1 MTGVRGVAGPRV
13 PPRTGDSRRQSRGVA
28 GPRVSSRAGDDR
40 RQSRRIGVALLPAC
54 AVLLGAVFLDGAIVA
69 PGAAGVSPVPTEP
82 AGSPLTLAGAS
93 RAGTGAPAGRA
104 AVVMPMQPGPAPGR
118 EAGGAVTAE
127 GWRQAGSGHVW
138 RFPRDHGSH
147 PEYRIE
153 WWYYTGN
160 LASGRGRRFG
170 YQVTFFRVG
179 VDPAPANPSRWA
191 VRDLYMAHLA
201 VTDLA
206 TGRHLFAERLDR
218 GGLGWAGAREG
229 TLDVWNG
236 GWRASL
242 DGDRHRLEVV
252 DRGFGVELD
261 LEPGRGPTLHGE
273 NGLSRKG
280 PSAGNASQYYSMTR
294 MPTAGRVRLDDEW
307 VAVTGASW
315 MDHEFGTTFLEPG
328 QVGWDW
334 FSLQLDDG
342 ADLMVFQLR
351 RADGRPDVHSAG
363 TWVEG
368 GGAVTA
374 LQGGDVGLVPGRR
387 WTSPASGA
395 AYPVEWRVELPG
407 RQVSLAVTAALD
419 AQELDTAASTGVTY
433 WEGAVTVTGRVG
445 GRQVRGRG
453 YLEMT
458 GYSGRPM
465 SEVFR

>member
-1 MTGVRGVAGPRV
+1 MHPGT
-13 PPRTGDSRRQSRGVA
+13 
-28 GPRVSSRAGDDR
+28 
-40 RQSRRIGVALLPAC
+40 
-54 AVLLGAVFLDGAIVA
+54 A
-69 PGAAGVSPVPTEP
+69 PG
-82 AGSPLTLAGAS
+82 
-93 RAGTGAPAGRA
+93 
-104 AVVMPMQPGPAPGR
+104 Q
-118 EAGGAVTAE
+118 EAGGAVTSD
-127 GWRQAGSGHVW
+127 GWRQAGPGYDW
-138 RFPRDHGSH
+138 QFPRDHGSH

-160 LASGRGRRFG
+160 LASDRGRRFG

-179 VDPAPANPSRWA
+179 VNPAPENPSRWA
-191 VRDLYMAHLA
+191 VRDLFMAHLA
-201 VTDLA
+201 LTDLQ
-206 TGRHLFAERLDR
+206 TGRHLVGERLDR
-218 GGLGWAGAREG
+218 GGLGWAGARPG

-236 GWRASL
+236 DWRASL
-242 DGDRHRLEVV
+242 DGGRHRLEAV
-252 DRGFGVELD
+252 DGSFGVELG
-261 LEPGRGPTLHGE
+261 LEPGKGTTRHGD

-294 MPTAGRVRLDDEW
+294 MPTTGRVRLDGAW
-307 VAVTGASW
+307 VDVTGASW

-351 RADGRPDVHSAG
+351 RADGRPDEHSAG
-363 TWVEG
+363 TWVD
-368 GGAVTA
+368 
-374 LQGGDVGLVPGRR
+374 GDGVATPLDRDGVRLVPGRR
-387 WTSPASGA
+387 WASPASGA

-407 RQVSLAVTAALD
+407 RQASFDVAAAVD
-419 AQELDTAASTGVTY
+419 AQELDTGASTGVTY

-445 GRQVRGRG
+445 DRSVRGRG

>member
-1 MTGVRGVAGPRV
+1 MGT
-13 PPRTGDSRRQSRGVA
+13 
-28 GPRVSSRAGDDR
+28 
-40 RQSRRIGVALLPAC
+40 ALL
-54 AVLLGAVFLDGAIVA
+54 AVWAALLGGGCLDGALVGSGTA
-69 PGAAGVSPVPTEP
+69 GGVSPVSIER
-82 AGSPLTLAGAS
+82 AASPLRLAIAS
-93 RAGTGAPAGRA
+93 RAGTGDPAGRA
-104 AVVMPMQPGPAPGR
+104 AAVMPMQSGAAPAR
-118 EAGGAVTAE
+118 EAGGAVTAA
-127 GWRQAGSGHVW
+127 GWRQAGSGHAW

-160 LASGRGRRFG
+160 LASDRGRRFG

-179 VDPAPANPSRWA
+179 VDLAPENPSRWA
-191 VRDLYMAHLA
+191 VRDLFMAHLA
-201 VTDLA
+201 VTDLG
-206 TGRHLFAERLDR
+206 TGRHLVAERLDR

-236 GWRASL
+236 DWRASL
-242 DGDRHRLEVV
+242 DGGGHRLEVI
-252 DRGFGVELD
+252 DRSFGVDLR
-261 LEPGRGPTLHGE
+261 LEPGKGPTLHGE

-294 MPTAGRVRLDDEW
+294 MPTTGRVRLDGEW
-307 VAVTGASW
+307 VDVTGASW

-334 FSLQLDDG
+334 FSLQLEDG

-351 RADGRPDVHSAG
+351 RADGRPDDHSAG
-363 TWVEG
+363 TWVDG

-374 LQGGDVGLVPGRR
+374 LQGRDVRLVPGRR

-407 RQVSLAVTAALD
+407 RQASLAVTAALD

-433 WEGAVTVTGRVG
+433 WEGAVTVTGRIG
-445 GRQVRGRG
+445 SRQVRGRG